1 LAISARIPSG
11 LDTNKFVPEIF
22 SKNVLLALK
31 SKLVAVPAINNSYE
45 SEIMVKGDTLYITRS
60 QTVTATEVTQGT
72 EGVQSDPWTTALTL
86 TIDKMYEAPV
96 TVGYMSRRQSQ
107 VDLLA
112 GAENE
117 SAYAISKVIDTSVCD
132 LFSDLNGGTIRGTD
146 GSKWTDDVLIAAVEE
161 VDEADIPEE
170 NRVWVADPSVKA
182 DIMGIDKFVRS
193 DYFSSDVIPTGGFRK
208 DIYGA
213 PLLTTNNLTAV
224 SGGTGSYGVY
234 MHKDAIAIAI
244 QENMMVDRVE
254 QPLKHQVVINTT
266 ALWGVAELRDTAG
279 VSIYTRLA

>member
-31 SKLVAVPAINNSYE
+31 SKLVTVPAINNSYE
-45 SEIMVKGDTLYITRS
+45 SEIMVKGDTLYIPRS
-60 QTVTATEVTQGT
+60 QIVTATEVTQGT
-72 EGVQSDPWTTALTL
+72 EGVQSDPWTTAITL